1 MESKF
6 KLSTSKTIAT
16 AVIYFFLFF
25 IGDLL
30 NSILFD
36 FLFSFVKLPYI
47 ELYTIPRVLGCIL
60 VTYFLFWLY
69 TTKVLH
75 LSMKD
80 FGITFNIRK
89 WGVALSIF
97 LPLAIIITYLLIGQ
111 GESNWN
117 YFSVGD
123 IVLISTA
130 SLITALRA
138 GILEEIVFRG
148 FIMRLFESRW
158 NKYIAF
164 LVPSF
169 LFSLVHIPSIKPFTI
184 NGLLLLVISGTLVG
198 IMFSLVAYEGK
209 SISNSILMHSIWN
222 FTIVTSFLHITTE
235 QGAWG
240 EPIFSIIIP
249 ANNILITG
257 TGFGVEASI
266 ISITGYFFVCCAV
279 VFIHRR
285 RNIQNNV
292 YQEKIDSREN
302 GVIH

>member
-1 MESKF
+1 MENKLKF
-6 KLSTSKTIAT
+6 STSKTILT
-16 AVIYFFLFF
+16 AAIYFFLFF

-30 NSILFD
+30 SSLPFD
-36 FLFSFVKLPYI
+36 FLFSFVKLPYS
-47 ELYTIPRVLGCIL
+47 ELYTIPRALGCVL

-69 TTKVLH
+69 TTKVLR

-80 FGITFNIRK
+80 FRITFNIRK
-89 WGVALSIF
+89 WGVALSVF
-97 LPLAIIITYLLIGQ
+97 LPAVIIIAYLVIGQ

-117 YFSVGD
+117 YLSVGD
-123 IVLISTA
+123 IVLISSA

-158 NKYIAF
+158 NKYVAF

-169 LFSLVHIPSIKPFTI
+169 IFSLAHIPSMKPFTI
-184 NGLLLLVISGTLVG
+184 SGLLLLVISGTLVG
-198 IMFSLVAYEGK
+198 VMFSLVAYTGN

-222 FTIVTSFLHITTE
+222 FTIVTSILHITTE

-249 ANNILITG
+249 ADNILITG
-257 TGFGVEASI
+257 TGFGVEASAI
-266 ISITGYFFVCCAV
+266 AIAGYFLVCCV
-279 VFIHRR
+279 VVLIHRKSAGSSFLR
-285 RNIQNNV
+285 A
-292 YQEKIDSREN
+292 
-302 GVIH
+302 